1 MNVRID
7 MPPPPC
13 LHTLALMNHSPLP
26 DCENNNKM
34 PTVGGGRAGKL
45 PRLKLIGIILET
57 YNLVRNTYVVSEN
70 TVYLLVR
77 RPPLILVITAFFCK
91 KAPFFDKNN
100 IFTQSGSMKAV
111 LEIF

>member
-1 MNVRID
+1 MR
-7 MPPPPC
+7 PPPC
-13 LHTLALMNHSPLP
+13 LHTLALMNHPP
-26 DCENNNKM
+26 PPP
-34 PTVGGGRAGKL
+34 PTLTAKIIIKCPRCGGGWAGKL

-77 RPPLILVITAFFCK
+77 IPPLILVITAFFCK

-100 IFTQSGSMKAV
+100 IFNQSGSMKAV